1 MSPQDPGFIYLALV
15 LPSLFALT
23 LIVEGLHKLLRQESG
38 WVSLIFG
45 LIFLSIAIAA
55 YLFLLR

>member
-1 MSPQDPGFIYLALV
+1 MDPNAPEFLYVALV

-38 WVSLIFG
+38 WASLFFG
-45 LIFLSIAIAA
+45 FV
-55 YLFLLR
+55 FLLIILGTYFFVLR